1 MYPVLPLV
9 GDVWI
14 KMYTFLWLLRA
25 STFHWGRGM
34 CSVWPTGSKPF
45 LVTIPH
51 TLPGP
56 LRKSQG
62 AGFSSGTKLT
72 IQWIRCQGLHLYL
85 IKDLGLHISKTS
97 RVNVSKRGP
106 ANCQH
111 RATLEM
117 LSPGPVAD
125 VLFWF
130 LQIPSRVRSWAEENG
145 GAGEDLLSFLPLLL
159 PSPPSHRAWTAGR
172 GGGWRLQ
179 SDSDHRGP
187 CSTTCALG

>member
-1 MYPVLPLV
+1 
-9 GDVWI
+9 
-14 KMYTFLWLLRA
+14 MYTFLWLLRA

-62 AGFSSGTKLT
+62 AGFSSGTKLA
-72 IQWIRCQGLHLYL
+72 IHWIRCQGLHLYL

-97 RVNVSKRGP
+97 RLHVSKRGP
-106 ANCQH
+106 ANCKH
-111 RATLEM
+111 HATTLGT

-130 LQIPSRVRSWAEENG
+130 LQIPSRATSGVEENG
-145 GAGEDLLSFLPLLL
+145 VGLGIGSALVPA
-159 PSPPSHRAWTAGR
+159 PPAPTSTFTGPGQLEEVE
-172 GGGWRLQ
+172 GG
-179 SDSDHRGP
+179 DSSQTVTTEGP